1 MKQAGRKEGRHRQ
14 GRRLVSKC
22 RGCLKGMRARSRV
35 SVRDRDA
42 RKGVYKQQHE
52 QPVAVVLERF
62 RICQEHRR
70 ARYQTTVQDWRDVD
84 QGAHWFLA

>member
-22 RGCLKGMRARSRV
+22 RGCLKGMGASSRV

-52 QPVAVVLERF
+52 QPQQWCWSDSNMSRAR
-62 RICQEHRR
+62 C
-70 ARYQTTVQDWRDVD
+70 ARYQTTVQDVD